1 MELWRW
7 DCETNR
13 VLILNTRG
21 KLPDVQ
27 ERGLL
32 LCRSLTLPAERLL
45 LGPIAW
51 EPCPRFL
58 RIDWEGVRIPANCG
72 DAAVWL
78 AFLAAAGYGVY
89 SAASDGIRTFFPSAE
104 EIAHW
109 RGTKI
114 PEGEIKRLL
123 SLN

>member
-32 LCRSLTLPAERLL
+32 LCRSLTLSAERLL
-45 LGPIAW
+45 LGPTAW
-51 EPCPRFL
+51 EPCQGSF
-58 RIDWEGVRIPANCG
+58 G
-72 DAAVWL
+72 
-78 AFLAAAGYGVY
+78 
-89 SAASDGIRTFFPSAE
+89 
-104 EIAHW
+104 
-109 RGTKI
+109 
-114 PEGEIKRLL
+114 
-123 SLN
+123 

>member
-45 LGPIAW
+45 LGPTAW

-58 RIDWEGVRIPANCG
+58 RIDWEYEFPQTVGMLRY
-72 DAAVWL
+72 VWR
-78 AFLAAAGYGVY
+78 F
-89 SAASDGIRTFFPSAE
+89 
-104 EIAHW
+104 
-109 RGTKI
+109 
-114 PEGEIKRLL
+114 
-123 SLN
+123 

>member
-7 DCETNR
+7 DCGMNR

-21 KLPDVQ
+21 KLPDEQ

-32 LCRSLTLPAERLL
+32 LCRSLTLSADRLL
-45 LGPIAW
+45 LGPTAW

-58 RIDWEGVRIPANCG
+58 RMDWEGVRIPADCG
-72 DAAVWL
+72 DAAVCL
-78 AFLAAAGYGVY
+78 AFLAAAGYGPY
-89 SAASDGIRTFFPSAE
+89 PEASDGIRTFFPGAE
-104 EIAHW
+104 EISHW

-114 PEGEIKRLL
+114 PEGEIKHLL

>member
-7 DCETNR
+7 NRGTNR

-45 LGPIAW
+45 LGPTAW

-58 RIDWEGVRIPANCG
+58 RMDWEGVRIPADCG
-72 DAAVWL
+72 DAAVCL
-78 AFLAAAGYGVY
+78 AFLAAAGYGAY
-89 SAASDGIRTFFPSAE
+89 PAASDGIRTFFPSAE

-109 RGTKI
+109 RGRKMS
-114 PEGEIKRLL
+114 EKEIRNLL